1 MRLRYCRKQY
11 WKSVEMTKQL
21 TEKQKDKIREAN
33 TLAKDCIEIIA
44 RMNQILDDMQ
54 KSDSL

>member
-1 MRLRYCRKQY
+1 
-11 WKSVEMTKQL
+11 MTKQL